1 MKLITLN
8 GNRPRVVTRGRLLF
22 AGLVLA
28 LTQTLWASPFIP
40 GNDSQVL
47 AELPQGV
54 RHVSNSQSDPSRSRV
69 DVAVPVAQF
78 YISRA
83 RATGD
88 LRFLGYAENQL
99 DPWMKKTPVYPR
111 VLVLHATILQS
122 RHDFEGALKEL
133 NQVLKTEPGDA
144 QAWLTRATVLRV
156 LGRYDEAL
164 ASCAHMAA
172 HAEPALATLCEQSL
186 RALTGHLQTAYD
198 TVAGLRFQVSTPELR
213 AWRCSELGEMASHL
227 GKDEEAERWFRQGLQ
242 VAPDDFYMRN
252 ALADLLLQQG
262 RASETLQ
269 LLSGYETQEP
279 MLLRIA
285 LAHQALNDAQGE
297 QARSYL
303 GNAFEVEEQR
313 GEAVHRREQARYLL
327 DVERQP
333 DAALAA
339 ARENW
344 KTQREPA
351 DILILLR
358 AAQAARRPD
367 AASPA
372 LKFIQQAHLEDV
384 RLDPVKA
391 ALR

>member
-1 MKLITLN
+1 MKPITLN
-8 GNRPRVVTRGRLLF
+8 RNRPRVMTRGRLRL

-28 LTQTLWASPFIP
+28 VTQTLWASPFIP
-40 GNDSQVL
+40 GSDSQVL

-54 RHVSNSQSDPSRSRV
+54 RHVSNSQSDPSRLRV
-69 DVAVPVAQF
+69 DVAVPLAQF

-88 LRFLGYAENQL
+88 LRFLGYAENEL
-99 DPWMKKTPVYPR
+99 DALIKKTPVYPR
-111 VLVLHATILQS
+111 VLLLHATILQS
-122 RHDFEGALKEL
+122 RHDFEGALNEL
-133 NQVLKTEPGDA
+133 NQLLKVQPDDA

-172 HAEPALATLCEQSL
+172 HAEPTVATLCEQGL

-198 TVAGLRFQVSTPELR
+198 TVAGLRFQTSTPELM
-213 AWRCSELGEMASHL
+213 AWRYSELGEMASHL

-242 VAPDDFYMRN
+242 VAPDDFYLRN
-252 ALADLLLQQG
+252 ALADLLLQHG

-269 LLSGYETQEP
+269 LLGGYETQEP

-285 LAHQALNDAQGE
+285 LAHQALNDAQGA

-327 DVERQP
+327 DVEHRP

-358 AAQAARRPD
+358 AAQAARHPD
-367 AASPA
+367 AASAA